1 MTGDAGIPAVSVVVA
16 CYLRAERLP
25 RLVEALARQTFPDFE
40 LILIDQTGDPA
51 VGSAVGS
58 TPFPTRVL
66 KWEPPERRSHPAE
79 NTPPSNA
86 SGARNHGALHAAAS
100 IVAFTDD
107 DCVPEPEWVEK
118 ISLALRSDPS
128 VIMTT
133 GQNTSIRHPNDTS
146 VEVRKRG
153 RQSTMITAATAG
165 SSSLAVRRSVFL
177 ELGGF
182 DTSIGPGTDTPGC
195 EDVHLIYR
203 FLDHAE
209 KTGSWVTGRTDAI
222 VIDDLPGGLGGLH
235 RRWRYMVSQGAV
247 MERQARMYGDPLS
260 RKIVDDLRR
269 ASLRG
274 GLSNLRRGNWFWA
287 VAGPMSSLAL
297 SYGRARWRRLG
308 PSETNVPPL
317 TTEA

>member
-1 MTGDAGIPAVSVVVA
+1 M
-16 CYLRAERLP
+16 
-25 RLVEALARQTFPDFE
+25 DFE
-40 LILIDQTGDPA
+40 LILVDQTGDPA
-51 VGSAVGS
+51 VRLAAE
-58 TPFPTRVL
+58 TAPFAIRLLV
-66 KWEPPERRSHPAE
+66 WDPPEIRVRPPEGS
-79 NTPPSNA
+79 PPSNA
-86 SGARNHGALHAAAS
+86 SGARNHGALHAAAQ

-107 DCVPEPEWVEK
+107 DCVPDPEWVEK
-118 ISLALRSDPS
+118 ISLPLRSDPS

-133 GQNTSIRHPNDTS
+133 GQNTAIRHPKDMS

-165 SSSLAVRRSVFL
+165 SSSLAVRRTVFL

-203 FLDHAE
+203 FLEYAE
-209 KTGSWVTGRTDAI
+209 KTGSWVAGRTDAI
-222 VIDDLPGGLGGLH
+222 VIDDVPGGFGGLR

-269 ASLRG
+269 ASFKG
-274 GLSNLRRGNWFWA
+274 GLSNLRRGNLFWA
-287 VAGPMSSLAL
+287 VAGPMSGVAL
-297 SYGRARWRRLG
+297 TYGRLRWERIG
-308 PSETNVPPL
+308 PSTTNIPPL
-317 TTEA
+317 TTQV